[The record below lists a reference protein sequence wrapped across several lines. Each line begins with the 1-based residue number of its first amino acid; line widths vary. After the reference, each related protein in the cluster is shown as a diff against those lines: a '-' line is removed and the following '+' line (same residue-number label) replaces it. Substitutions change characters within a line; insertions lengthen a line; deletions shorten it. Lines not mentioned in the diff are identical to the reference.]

1 LRAVV
6 EAGIDRFDSSGH
18 TEVSTQSV
26 LGFQPKVFN
35 DVGYVNLGNYSTYT
49 DALQNKNLN
58 AYFNYTKDLG
68 KFKIDATAGYNYQL
82 FQRERY
88 QSGETRQPNP
98 NEDIATDPDINLQ
111 SYFGRINL
119 GFDSR

>member
-1 LRAVV
+1 M
-6 EAGIDRFDSSGH
+6 RF
-18 TEVSTQSV
+18 
-26 LGFQPKVFN
+26 KI
-35 DVGYVNLGNYSTYT
+35 
-49 DALQNKNLN
+49 KNLN

-98 NEDIATDPDINLQ
+98 NEDIA
-111 SYFGRINL
+111 
-119 GFDSR
+119 